1 MRGDVHVLKAPRGT
15 RGAEQGG
22 QRFAVVVQSDLLPLS
37 TWIVAPTSTGA
48 REARFRP
55 SVLIGEERT
64 LILTEQIAAVDPS
77 RLGPLVGHLSRE
89 DLDALDAALKLVLD
103 LG

>member
-1 MRGDVHVLKAPRGT
+1 MRGDVHVLKAPRDT
-15 RGAEQGG
+15 RGAEQRG

-48 REARFRP
+48 RPARFRP
-55 SVLIGEERT
+55 SVLIGEERA

-77 RLGPLVGHLSRE
+77 RLGPLVGQLSRT
-89 DLDALDAALKLVLD
+89 DLGALEAALKLVLD

>member
-1 MRGDVHVLKAPRGT
+1 
-15 RGAEQGG
+15 
-22 QRFAVVVQSDLLPLS
+22 
-37 TWIVAPTSTGA
+37 
-48 REARFRP
+48 
-55 SVLIGEERT
+55 VLIGEERT